1 MMTDYYIRLSFWLSN
16 VDYCVS
22 RRLDY
27 FGIVLEGDLA
37 NLGIVLAG
45 NLDLNSCLFY
55 YWQTDQAGNNKE
67 NFKALSK
74 PKE

>member
-1 MMTDYYIRLSFWLSN
+1 MMTEYQVVALL

-27 FGIVLEGDLA
+27 FGIVLEGDLG

-45 NLDLNSCLFY
+45 SLDLNSCLFY
-55 YWQTDQAGNNKE
+55 YWQTDQVGNNW
-67 NFKALSK
+67 
-74 PKE
+74 